1 MTRTVPGSGAV
12 IEPIFNSTFGI
23 KDVFVNDGGTGYV
36 AGDPPELKVGN
47 CGTPLREAILEPVI
61 TNGQIAAVKV
71 LDPGEG
77 YDPLRIAP
85 EKNAKE
91 SVWWLRRVTAR
102 IALASSFGFQ

>member
-71 LDPGEG
+71 LDPVSS
-77 YDPLRIAP
+77 
-85 EKNAKE
+85 NAKP
-91 SVWWLRRVTAR
+91 VTNPVTGLSSAPAPPPPL
-102 IALASSFGFQ
+102 ISAVVASLKY

>member
-12 IEPIFNSTFGI
+12 IEPIFNSTYGI

-77 YDPLRIAP
+77 YDPFRISLTTEP
-85 EKNAKE
+85 
-91 SVWWLRRVTAR
+91 
-102 IALASSFGFQ
+102 